1 MAEKRRDKSDKSDDD
16 VMHGRSFAGASY
28 GANEEEQTRDRE
40 RAGTNAQM
48 DEEGEMITDAEME
61 VREANS
67 SEEGKRK

>member
-1 MAEKRRDKSDKSDDD
+1 MASKKREESDDD

-40 RAGTNAQM
+40 RVARNAEA
-48 DEEGEMITDAEME
+48 DEAGEMVTDAEME

-67 SEEGKRK
+67 SEKRKRDE

>member
-1 MAEKRRDKSDKSDDD
+1 MAEKRRDKSDDD

-40 RAGTNAQM
+40 RAGTNAEM

-67 SEEGKRK
+67 AEKEKRK

>member
-1 MAEKRRDKSDKSDDD
+1 MAEKRRDKSDDD

-40 RAGTNAQM
+40 RVANDAQT
-48 DEEGEMITDAEME
+48 DESGEMITDAEME

-67 SEEGKRK
+67 SEKRKQN

>member
-1 MAEKRRDKSDKSDDD
+1 MAEKRRDKSDDD

-40 RAGTNAQM
+40 RVVKHAEA
-48 DEEGEMITDAEME
+48 DESGETMITDAEME

-67 SEEGKRK
+67 SEDEAK